1 MDICIADNIRF
12 VGVDDTDI
20 DLFEAQY
27 PVPKGISYNSYL
39 IEDEHIAVVDS
50 VDIRKVDAWLLNISR
65 ALDGRQPDYL
75 IVQHMEPD
83 HSGSVARFLQAYPHA
98 SVVCTAK
105 AASMLPNFFPE
116 MQSAPHM
123 TTVAEGDILSLGHHS
138 LKFLMAPMV
147 HWPEVMMTFC
157 PEAGVIFSA
166 DAFGTF
172 ATSNGGHPITAPSEE
187 HGWDAEARRYYTNI
201 VGKFGRS
208 VQMVLRK
215 LSTLPI
221 KVIAPLH
228 GPVIAGDLPHFIDLY
243 DKWSSHKPEAEKGVL
258 VAYASVYGGTARA
271 ANILADSLRSRGV
284 ADVVVMDLN
293 RTHVSEALSQAFRL
307 GTVALCSVTYD
318 GSIFPAMH
326 AFIHHMVEKGL
337 SGRRFALVENGSWAP
352 TAARH
357 MEAMVSPLPGAE
369 LILPAVTIHSRPDH
383 KAVSDLEALA
393 AKIAN
398 N

>member
-318 GSIFPAMH
+318 GSIFPTMH
-326 AFIHHMVEKGL
+326 AFIHHMVEKGWAHL
-337 SGRRFALVENGSWAP
+337 MVE
-352 TAARH
+352 
-357 MEAMVSPLPGAE
+357 EYDE
-369 LILPAVTIHSRPDH
+369 
-383 KAVSDLEALA
+383 
-393 AKIAN
+393 
-398 N
+398 

>member
-147 HWPEVMMTFC
+147 H
-157 PEAGVIFSA
+157 
-166 DAFGTF
+166 
-172 ATSNGGHPITAPSEE
+172 
-187 HGWDAEARRYYTNI
+187 
-201 VGKFGRS
+201 
-208 VQMVLRK
+208 
-215 LSTLPI
+215 
-221 KVIAPLH
+221 
-228 GPVIAGDLPHFIDLY
+228 
-243 DKWSSHKPEAEKGVL
+243 
-258 VAYASVYGGTARA
+258 
-271 ANILADSLRSRGV
+271 
-284 ADVVVMDLN
+284 
-293 RTHVSEALSQAFRL
+293 
-307 GTVALCSVTYD
+307 
-318 GSIFPAMH
+318 
-326 AFIHHMVEKGL
+326 
-337 SGRRFALVENGSWAP
+337 
-352 TAARH
+352 
-357 MEAMVSPLPGAE
+357 
-369 LILPAVTIHSRPDH
+369 
-383 KAVSDLEALA
+383 
-393 AKIAN
+393 
-398 N
+398 